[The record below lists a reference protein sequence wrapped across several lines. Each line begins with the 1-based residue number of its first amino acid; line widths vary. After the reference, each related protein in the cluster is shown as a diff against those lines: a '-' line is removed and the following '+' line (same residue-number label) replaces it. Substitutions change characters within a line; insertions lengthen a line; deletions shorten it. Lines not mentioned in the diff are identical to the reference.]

1 MGCGGGRQQAVRS
14 AEAGAG
20 RGVGTKVQRQQSQ
33 QRCTKQA
40 SFSCSDPHAM
50 PAHLP
55 VLHRLLLPELH
66 GEELR
71 ARLKADQ
78 HITEVQMQLLVQE
91 LLAMVSAHSASSI
104 VAATSWQLQHQ
115 LGPTCM
121 AVA

>member
-1 MGCGGGRQQAVRS
+1 
-14 AEAGAG
+14 
-20 RGVGTKVQRQQSQ
+20 
-33 QRCTKQA
+33 
-40 SFSCSDPHAM
+40 M